1 MSASLTPPSEALALP
16 DVRCFCNRLLFRG
29 TAKLLEIKCPN
40 CKRLWLITDRERSEY
55 RPSLHSPEDCA
66 RSGH

>member
-1 MSASLTPPSEALALP
+1 MPPGVTSPSPAIALP

-55 RPSLHSPEDCA
+55 RPPLHSPGDCA